1 MVGSGD
7 EIAAGAAGQ
16 NWLRGPYADREQLI
30 DALKDAFVQ
39 GRLAKDE
46 FDLRVSKVLATYS
59 ELDALTADI
68 PAGIVEAQS
77 PELVRQSHNKKVIQR
92 GTAVGTGVIVAFAE
106 TLVMVDKGSLI
117 VGLVVVPLVGF
128 FVSVVLAGLLTLL
141 SWVLERGSS
150 KQPSQG
156 PPSSTD
162 RKASERL
169 APADS
174 TGPPRQIR
182 HDPRHT
188 VEAARS
194 RLLRPRLTRFR
205 PPRPWRALDPMPV
218 P

>member
-16 NWLRGPYADREQLI
+16 GGLRGSHADREQLI

-68 PAGIVEAQS
+68 PAGIAEAQS
-77 PELVRQSHNKKVIQR
+77 SEPARQSHNKRVIQR
-92 GTAVGTGVIVAFAE
+92 GTAVGTGVSVAFTA
-106 TLVMVDKGSLI
+106 TLVMVDKGSPI
-117 VGLVVVPLVGF
+117 VGLVVVPLFGF
-128 FVSVVLAGLLTLL
+128 FVAVVLAGLLTLF
-141 SWVLERGSS
+141 SWALERGSS
-150 KQPSQG
+150 RQPSQG
-156 PPSSTD
+156 SPSSTD

-169 APADS
+169 APAGS
-174 TGPPRQIR
+174 TGPPRQVR

-188 VEAARS
+188 VEAGRS
-194 RLLRPRLTRFR
+194 RLLRPQLTRFR
-205 PPRPWRALDPMPV
+205 PSRSWRALSTMS
-218 P
+218 

>member
-16 NWLRGPYADREQLI
+16 GWLRGSYADREQLI

-68 PAGIVEAQS
+68 PAGIAEAQS
-77 PELVRQSHNKKVIQR
+77 SEPARQSHNKKVIQR
-92 GTAVGTGVIVAFAE
+92 GTAVGTGVSVAFTA
-106 TLVMVDKGSLI
+106 TLVMVDKGSPI

-128 FVSVVLAGLLTLL
+128 FVAVVLAGLLTLF
-141 SWVLERGSS
+141 SWALETGSS
-150 KQPSQG
+150 RQPSQG
-156 PPSSTD
+156 SPSSTD
-162 RKASERL
+162 PKASERL

-182 HDPRHT
+182 HHPRHT
-188 VEAARS
+188 AEAARS
-194 RLLRPRLTRFR
+194 RLLRPQLTRFR
-205 PPRPWRALDPMPV
+205 PPRPWRALSTMS
-218 P
+218 

>member
-1 MVGSGD
+1 VIVGSGD

-16 NWLRGPYADREQLI
+16 DWLRGSHADREQLI

-77 PELVRQSHNKKVIQR
+77 SEPARQSHNKKVIQR
-92 GTAVGTGVIVAFAE
+92 GTAVGTGVSMTFTATLLMVA
-106 TLVMVDKGSLI
+106 KGSPI

-128 FVSVVLAGLLTLL
+128 FVAVVLAGLLTLL

-150 KQPSQG
+150 RQPSQG

-162 RKASERL
+162 RKASGRL
-169 APADS
+169 TPAES

-182 HDPRHT
+182 HDPPHAA
-188 VEAARS
+188 EAARS

-205 PPRPWRALDPMPV
+205 PPRPWRALSSAL
-218 P
+218 